1 MKKQD
6 IINLKLNPTDKPD
19 YYYLMID
26 EYILI
31 LAFLPFYRLAI
42 MSSVTSKKALG
53 NYLNRLYI
61 HNDDI
66 KRAYLIE
73 HDLGIVLNYR
83 RMDQRE
89 FEAILKNLVLTFKE
103 LKIHTVDRFT
113 KQPGVLYPAF
123 MAEDIEIVSRQSFAK
138 QEREH
143 QPKKSQNAGLLSAF
157 LLGLIGSWMFAHY
170 HKLGLIVSLSGIIIG
185 LCTFFGYLWLGERM
199 DKKGIIGSVVISA
212 VDLLIGQV
220 FATAISI
227 KDGLVASTKNTMH
240 LSLFETLPLVSHFL
254 VDQDVIGAMLPY
266 LGLTLLF
273 VITTILICFSF
284 YKKGHLLKNTYILYD
299 QR

>member
-6 IINLKLNPTDKPD
+6 ILNLKLNPTDKPD
-19 YYYLMID
+19 YYYLVID

-31 LAFLPFYRLAI
+31 LAFMPFYRLAI
-42 MSSVTSKKALG
+42 MSSVTYKKSLAD
-53 NYLNRLYI
+53 YLNRLYI

-66 KRAYLIE
+66 RRAYLIE

-83 RMDQRE
+83 RMDQKE
-89 FEAILKNLVLTFKE
+89 FEAILKNLVITLKE
-103 LKIHTVDRFT
+103 LNIHTVDRFT

-143 QPKKSQNAGLLSAF
+143 QPKKSKNTGLLSAL

-170 HKLGLIVSLSGIIIG
+170 HKLGLIVSLSGIILG
-185 LCTFFGYLWLGERM
+185 LCT
-199 DKKGIIGSVVISA
+199 SVVISA

-227 KDGLVASTKNTMH
+227 KDGLAASTKNTMH
-240 LSLFETLPLVSHFL
+240 LSTFETLPLVPHFL
-254 VDQDVIGAMLPY
+254 VEQDVVSAMIPY
-266 LGLTLLF
+266 LALTLLLA
-273 VITTILICFSF
+273 IITILICFYF
-284 YKKGHLLKNTYILYD
+284 YKKAHLLKNTYILYD

>member
-6 IINLKLNPTDKPD
+6 IIDLKLNPTDKPD
-19 YYYLMID
+19 YYYLVID

-31 LAFLPFYRLAI
+31 LAFMPFYCLAI
-42 MSSVTSKKALG
+42 MSSVTSKKALA

-83 RMDQRE
+83 RMDQKE

-103 LKIHTVDRFT
+103 LNIHTVDRFT
-113 KQPGVLYPAF
+113 KQSGVLYPAF

-143 QPKKSQNAGLLSAF
+143 QPKKSKNAGILSAL
-157 LLGLIGSWMFAHY
+157 LLGLIGSWMFAYY
-170 HKLGLIVSLSGIIIG
+170 HKLGMIVSLSGIILG
-185 LCTFFGYLWLGERM
+185 LCAFFGYLWLGERM
-199 DKKGIIGSVVISA
+199 DQKGIISSIVISA
-212 VDLLIGQV
+212 IDLLIGQV

-240 LSLFETLPLVSHFL
+240 LSFFETLPLVPHFL
-254 VDQDVIGAMLPY
+254 VDQDVIRAMIPY
-266 LGLTLLF
+266 LVLTLLLAI
-273 VITTILICFSF
+273 VTILICFYF
-284 YKKGHLLKNTYILYD
+284 YKKAHLLKNTYILYD

>member
-6 IINLKLNPTDKPD
+6 ILNLKLNPTDKLD
-19 YYYLMID
+19 YYYLVID

-31 LAFLPFYRLAI
+31 LAFMPFYRLAI
-42 MSSVTSKKALG
+42 MSSVTYKKSLAD
-53 NYLNRLYI
+53 YLNRLYI

-66 KRAYLIE
+66 RRAYLIE

-83 RMDQRE
+83 RMDQKE
-89 FEAILKNLVLTFKE
+89 FEAILKNLVITLKE
-103 LKIHTVDRFT
+103 LNIHTVDRFT

-143 QPKKSQNAGLLSAF
+143 QPKKSKNTGLLSAL

-170 HKLGLIVSLSGIIIG
+170 HKLGLIVSLSGIILG

-199 DKKGIIGSVVISA
+199 DKKGIISSVVISA

-240 LSLFETLPLVSHFL
+240 LSFFETLPLVPHFL
-254 VDQDVIGAMLPY
+254 VDQDVISAMIPY
-266 LGLTLLF
+266 LVLTLLLAI
-273 VITTILICFSF
+273 VTILICFYF
-284 YKKGHLLKNTYILYD
+284 YKKAHLLKNTYILYD